1 MIWNKSY
8 WTEDEQLLFWK
19 AASSG
24 YLLYEKITKS
34 NLELVP
40 FITEFSISVYTEA
53 LNKLVMCSS
62 ILTIVLTVLR
72 HCFK

>member
-24 YLLYEKITKS
+24 YLLYEKITKPTLS
-34 NLELVP
+34 LFHLLQ
-40 FITEFSISVYTEA
+40 SLAYQY
-53 LNKLVMCSS
+53 MQ
-62 ILTIVLTVLR
+62 R
-72 HCFK
+72 H